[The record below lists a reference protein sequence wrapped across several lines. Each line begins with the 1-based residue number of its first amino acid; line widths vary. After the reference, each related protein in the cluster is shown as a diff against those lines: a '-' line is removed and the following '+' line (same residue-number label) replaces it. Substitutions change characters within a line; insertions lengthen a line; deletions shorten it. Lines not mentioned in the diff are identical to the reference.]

1 MMPDDFG
8 LDLEDE
14 RFGMDVETE
23 VVDRLAKIE
32 ALLMQHTQLLQVI
45 AQRLGPKRIA
55 KDAQGNI
62 IGVEPVQ
69 GA

>member
-1 MMPDDFG
+1 MPDEFG

-32 ALLMQHTQLLQVI
+32 ALLMQHTQLLQLI
-45 AQRLGPKRIA
+45 AQRLGPKRIV
-55 KDAQGNI
+55 KDGAGNI
-62 IGVEPVQ
+62 VGVEPAQ

>member
-1 MMPDDFG
+1 MPDDLG

-32 ALLMQHTQLLQVI
+32 ALLTQHTQLLQVI

-55 KDAQGNI
+55 RDAQGNI
-62 IGVEPVQ
+62 LGVEPAQ